1 MLVVRREQY
10 AALER
15 AALRRVQ
22 AEMAEYGKQLSPDL
36 CRVLGE
42 QQLNIALRQA
52 MERAAGYGFTNRG
65 PIRLYVELMFFWGSD
80 FDTDPM
86 YPVVGELLRSTAF
99 QMERA
104 ERIHEQY
111 VYYLDRVCGPDN
123 INVHKS
129 WESLSRF
136 LRDENIISV
145 GNLDTSLM
153 QEMTRAFPQRAA
165 YLGNESLAALIR
177 QAYADARTY
186 GLSAPEAVV
195 LLTTLK
201 FIFGHGC
208 AHDPLYPW
216 ISRTLTDKRIVD
228 SAARAVRM
236 KRKMI
241 SWLDRVLARLS
252 QGPGT

>member
-1 MLVVRREQY
+1 AHCAY
-10 AALER
+10 I
-15 AALRRVQ
+15 
-22 AEMAEYGKQLSPDL
+22 S
-36 CRVLGE
+36 
-42 QQLNIALRQA
+42 IALLSA
-52 MERAAGYGFTNRG
+52 ERLRG
-65 PIRLYVELMFFWGSD
+65 PPCSTETEFAANPEAIAMSGSD
-80 FDTDPM
+80 MDLWTTVTPQLPTRNSEEPPM
-86 YPVVGELLRSTAF
+86 YPVVGELLRSRAF

-177 QAYADARTY
+177 QAYAD
-186 GLSAPEAVV
+186 
-195 LLTTLK
+195 
-201 FIFGHGC
+201 
-208 AHDPLYPW
+208 
-216 ISRTLTDKRIVD
+216 
-228 SAARAVRM
+228 
-236 KRKMI
+236 
-241 SWLDRVLARLS
+241 
-252 QGPGT
+252 